1 MKRKQFI
8 KKFSILVHAQDKS
21 LCLVIVAEMT
31 SNFRQE
37 IRYSYYRND
46 PVKYD
51 LNFTTS
57 LNLSHYL
64 SIHQNHLSFRQKV
77 SYLDDMIPLLK
88 S

>member
-1 MKRKQFI
+1 MKRKQNKNI
-8 KKFSILVHAQDKS
+8 KVPIPVHAQEKL

-51 LNFTTS
+51 LNFPIV
-57 LNLSHYL
+57 Y
-64 SIHQNHLSFRQKV
+64 QMQ
-77 SYLDDMIPLLK
+77 PLIRI
-88 S
+88 